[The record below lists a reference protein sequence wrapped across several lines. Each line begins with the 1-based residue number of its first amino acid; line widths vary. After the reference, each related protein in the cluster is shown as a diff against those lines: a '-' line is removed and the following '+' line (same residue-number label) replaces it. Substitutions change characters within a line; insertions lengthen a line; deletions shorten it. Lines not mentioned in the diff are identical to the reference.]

1 MQTARVLTE
10 ADLRAAYRKCAMR
23 DLSYEQAMAI
33 PAMAIAIRL
42 TAESTARRNE
52 RQAEQQRQD
61 RKRAQ
66 ANDLFDQ

>member
-1 MQTARVLTE
+1 MHTTALTD
-10 ADLRAAYRKCAMR
+10 ADLRRAFVECALLNMTF
-23 DLSYEQAMAI
+23 EQAMAI
-33 PAMAIAIRL
+33 PAMATAIQL
-42 TAESTARRNE
+42 KAASTARRIE